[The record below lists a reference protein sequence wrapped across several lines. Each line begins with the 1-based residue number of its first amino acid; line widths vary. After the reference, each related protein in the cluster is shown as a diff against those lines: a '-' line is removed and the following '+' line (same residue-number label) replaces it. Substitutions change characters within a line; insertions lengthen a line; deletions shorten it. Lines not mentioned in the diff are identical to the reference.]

1 VSLFSEL
8 RRRHVFKVGAA
19 YLVAAWLIAQVLDLV
34 LDAFPSPD
42 WVMQVALILLAVG
55 FAIALLLAWAYEMT
69 PDGIRRETGD
79 ESGAGV
85 PPRRSGHLAYILIAG
100 GLVVALALKF
110 SNPDTPDAK
119 PDIAEIVARPSI
131 VILPFDNVSGDASQD
146 FVAFGLTDELIN
158 GLQALGSFPVISRD
172 ASLSFPAAGTS
183 ASAFAEGYGASY
195 FLEGSVN
202 QAAGAIRV
210 LVNMSSTTSG
220 QVWAERFQVAK
231 GSDELFEIVDQLV
244 TKTARAILQ
253 SEVTR
258 VRLTR
263 HAPSDAWEYYM
274 KGLSVVLEYDDARYA
289 EARADLDAAVEI
301 APEMAEAW
309 WAIGELEVQRYLGRP
324 LGKEADLDEIDE
336 IIGYF
341 RKAHELSPFH
351 GAACGCLGYLL
362 TAVGQPEEARVVFEQ
377 ALEANP
383 LSSDLRIDYAYYLV
397 WAGHYED
404 AARQA
409 ALALELGPVVSDR
422 AAVWGMRSVMEL
434 AAGQRQQ
441 ALDSANKALFLRK
454 DAYNMPVAVAVNFV
468 LGNTAEAAAL
478 YRETKALFPGLE
490 PGNPVLHVV
499 LKPIDEILAAKYER
513 GEYSGPVSVEQIF
526 AALADMSKP

>member
-1 VSLFSEL
+1 MSLFSEL

-42 WVMQVALILLAVG
+42 WVLQAALILLAVG
-55 FAIALLLAWAYEMT
+55 FVIALLLAWAYEMT
-69 PDGIRRETGD
+69 PDGIRRESADGSGTGTT
-79 ESGAGV
+79 
-85 PPRRSGHLAYILIAG
+85 PRPSGHLAYIFIIG
-100 GLVVALALKF
+100 GLVVALALALVG
-110 SNPDTPDAK
+110 PDTSDAK

-131 VILPFDNVSGDASQD
+131 VILPFDNISGDASQD

-158 GLQALGSFPVISRD
+158 GLQAMGSFPVISRD
-172 ASLSFPAAGTS
+172 ASLSFRAAGTG
-183 ASAFAEGYGASY
+183 ARAFAESYGASY

-202 QAAGAIRV
+202 QVSGTLRV

-220 QVWAERFQVAK
+220 QVWAERFEVVK
-231 GSDELFEIVDQLV
+231 GSDGLFEIVDQLV
-244 TKTARAILQ
+244 SKIGHAILQ

-263 HAPSDAWEYYM
+263 HTASDAWEHYM
-274 KGLSVVLEYDDARYA
+274 KGLSVVLDYDDARYA
-289 EARADLDAAVEI
+289 EARADLDAAVEV

-309 WAIGELEVQRYLGRP
+309 WATGELEVQRYLGRP
-324 LGKEADLDEIDE
+324 LGKDADLDEIFK

-383 LSSDLRIDYAYYLV
+383 LSSDLRIDYAYYLL
-397 WAGHYED
+397 WAGHYDD
-404 AARQA
+404 ASRQA
-409 ALALELGPVVSDR
+409 ALALELGPMLSDQ
-422 AAVWGMRSVMEL
+422 AGVWGMRSVIAL
-434 AAGQRQQ
+434 AGGQRQQ

-454 DAYNMPVAVAVNFV
+454 DAYNLPVAVAVNYV
-468 LGNTAEAAAL
+468 SGNSTEAAAL
-478 YRETKALFPGLE
+478 YRETKSLFPGLE
-490 PGNPVLHVV
+490 PGNPMLYVV
-499 LKPIDEILAAKYER
+499 LKPVDDILAAR
-513 GEYSGPVSVEQIF
+513 RHAGEYSGPASVEQIF
-526 AALADMSKP
+526 DALAELTKL